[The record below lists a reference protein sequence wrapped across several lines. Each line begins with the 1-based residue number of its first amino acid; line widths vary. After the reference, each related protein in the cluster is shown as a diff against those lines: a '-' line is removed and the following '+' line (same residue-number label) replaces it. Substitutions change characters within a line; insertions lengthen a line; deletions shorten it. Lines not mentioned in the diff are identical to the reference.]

1 MGTPPGPRV
10 RDVGV
15 AGVAGVGRRR
25 RAIGE
30 GEREYG
36 RVVALKESFGFIRCG
51 GRREGEEEGEE
62 ASAGRDGDDGGRR
75 SHHHHQQQRRPST
88 QQQRERQVFF
98 HASEFHKELAGRDK
112 PGLDPGDLVSFVVG
126 PSPKGDGQLNAFDVQ
141 RREETEIRRRALK
154 HDVIGV
160 VRRTLRG
167 KMKRDAYGGRLVYD
181 GESVE
186 EGADADAGPTPEDAS
201 VENDRDKGEDE
212 STDIDEEAMKD
223 ELEFSGQD
231 LDDACRLSKLKIGVK
246 VKFTLMYDPYSRALR
261 ASGIREACP
270 AREVKSDS
278 GVALGADGDD
288 WNRGKVVTEEEF
300 GVISIIKA
308 SYGFIKCCSRTKDL
322 FFHFSE
328 LTEKPDEARVG
339 REVQFR
345 VTTEPRTN
353 KTVASGVRFAPA
365 GSAVFETVD
374 ERRVRGVCKT
384 KLLFVKGFP
393 SKGGAGTAPTPK
405 GVVEEKL
412 AGGETREFTFTRAG
426 LLEAKSNPREGDL
439 VQFCLRTDN
448 RTGLESAC
456 KVEIMRFVGKVT
468 SSKSEGLYGVVEHVD
483 PGTGESGR
491 AFVHGAEI
499 EGSSVRLNV
508 GDELEYSLQVGRK
521 PDEFSARRVKVL
533 SAAAADP
540 NAPPPRPDS
549 PRERVNRDSQFSG
562 SQFKITK
569 GPDGTRGFEM
579 GRGKG
584 LAEKAAALFSNL
596 KVGASAFVPLGK
608 SSSDQAVDEVVIQ
621 PSAVADAAPENE
633 A

>member
-1 MGTPPGPRV
+1 MGEPPMENA
-10 RDVGV
+10 VG
-15 AGVAGVGRRR
+15 ADGGRRR
-25 RAIGE
+25 RAIGR

-36 RVVALKESFGFIRCG
+36 RVVTLKESFGFIRCG
-51 GRREGEEEGEE
+51 GRRDGGDEGDED
-62 ASAGRDGDDGGRR
+62 ANAGRGDDGGRR
-75 SHHHHQQQRRPST
+75 SRRQRPST
-88 QQQRERQVFF
+88 EHRERQVFF

-181 GESVE
+181 GASAESVE
-186 EGADADAGPTPEDAS
+186 DGADANAGPPPDPGAED
-201 VENDRDKGEDE
+201 RGKGEDE
-212 STDIDEEAMKD
+212 SKDIDEEAMTD
-223 ELEFSGQD
+223 ELEFNGQD
-231 LDDACRLSKLKIGVK
+231 LDDACRLSKLNIGVK

-261 ASGIREACP
+261 ASSLREAFP
-270 AREVKSDS
+270 AREDKSDS
-278 GVALGADGDD
+278 GAASGADGDD
-288 WNRGKVVTEEEF
+288 WNRGKAVVEEEF

-328 LTEKPDEARVG
+328 LAEKPDEARVG
-339 REVQFR
+339 REVRFR

-353 KTVASGVRFAPA
+353 KTVASGVRFAPK

-393 SKGGAGTAPTPK
+393 SKGGAGTTPSPPK

-439 VQFCLRTDN
+439 VQFCVRTDN

-499 EGSSVRLNV
+499 DGPSVRLNV

-533 SAAAADP
+533 SAAPADP

-596 KVGASAFVPLGK
+596 KVGASAFVPLGM
-608 SSSDQAVDEVVIQ
+608 SSSDRAADEDQIVIQ
-621 PSAVADAAPENE
+621 PSAVADAPENE